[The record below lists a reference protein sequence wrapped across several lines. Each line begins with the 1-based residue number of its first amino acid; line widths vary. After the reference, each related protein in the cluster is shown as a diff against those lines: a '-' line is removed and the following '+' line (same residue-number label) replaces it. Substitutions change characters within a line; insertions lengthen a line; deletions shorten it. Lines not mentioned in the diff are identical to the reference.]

1 MAERIY
7 LAELSTRAEKKW
19 NQLDVDESGR
29 LDGDEVMALAEWVW
43 CSFRPEERITAAV
56 RLREATKLLNR

>member
-1 MAERIY
+1 MQVAQMS
-7 LAELSTRAEKKW
+7 AQAEKKW
-19 NQLDVDESGR
+19 EELDVDESGR